1 MEYVRFVRFRRSLW
15 DDFEERLRSAR
26 TARLRHADLETLAL
40 RYRQVLH
47 DHALAATRFPGT
59 RVARRLARLAVE
71 GTHTLQHDQG
81 DRVATRFFSQRFPA
95 AVRGLLPW
103 FGVTLSLFLT
113 ALAFGFTL
121 GVAQPGVGLGLLGP
135 ETVAGLSEGRLW
147 TESLVT
153 TVPPAIASTGIATN
167 NMSVALTGWAG
178 GALFGLG
185 ALYVVVLN
193 GFMLGAI
200 LAATFHYSLGGRLLE
215 FVSAHGPLEIT
226 LILATAAGGLAI
238 GKSLV
243 AAEDRPRAEAVRAA
257 SRQALVLLL
266 GCLPWFLVLGIVEAF
281 VSPAPGIPANV
292 KLALGLAL
300 EGLFLTLAWNPF
312 FKEA

>member
-1 MEYVRFVRFRRSLW
+1 
-15 DDFEERLRSAR
+15 
-26 TARLRHADLETLAL
+26 
-40 RYRQVLH
+40 VLH
-47 DHALAATRFPGT
+47 DHALAATRFPETG
-59 RVARRLARLAVE
+59 VARRLARLAVE
-71 GTHTLQHDQG
+71 GTHALQRDQG
-81 DRVATRFFSQRFPA
+81 DRAARRFFSRRFPL
-95 AVRGLLPW
+95 AVRRLLPW
-103 FGVTLSLFLT
+103 FGLTLAVFLT
-113 ALAFGFTL
+113 ALVFGFTL

-135 ETVAGLSEGRLW
+135 DAVAGLSEGRLW

-153 TVPPAIASTGIATN
+153 TVPPSISSTGIATN

-185 ALYVVVLN
+185 SLYVVVLN

-243 AAEDRPRAEAVRAA
+243 AADDRPRAEAVRDA
-257 SRQALVLLL
+257 SREALVLLL
-266 GCLPWFLVLGIVEAF
+266 GCLPWFVLLGIVEALI
-281 VSPAPGIPANV
+281 SPAPGIPPEV

-300 EGLFLTLAWNPF
+300 EGLFLVLAWNPF
-312 FKEA
+312 LEEAPLA